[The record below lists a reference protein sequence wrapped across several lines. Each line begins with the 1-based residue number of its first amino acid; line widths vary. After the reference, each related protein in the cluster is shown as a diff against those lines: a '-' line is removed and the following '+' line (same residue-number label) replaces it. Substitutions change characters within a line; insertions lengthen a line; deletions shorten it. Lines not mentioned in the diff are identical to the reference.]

1 MAEDS
6 ALKRVK
12 DTRFADEALRWLPE
26 VARFALSLTREEAD
40 ADDLV
45 QETYLKAYQ
54 AWHTY
59 AAGTECR
66 GWLFTICRNTHY
78 RHERRE
84 SIMQQCGDPELEA
97 LAAAAVHA
105 SAETSGLG
113 DLFRQVD
120 ILDALDRAIE
130 ALPGQFRAAVI
141 LVDIQDHSY
150 AAAASMIGVPVG
162 TIRSR
167 LFRGRR
173 LLQESL
179 LEHARDMGITKPTT
193 GPRASA
199 LGREGSN
206 G

>member
-12 DTRFADEALRWLPE
+12 DKRFADEALRWLPE

-45 QETYLKAYQ
+45 QDTYLKAYQ
-54 AWHTY
+54 AWDSY

-78 RHERRE
+78 RRERRE
-84 SIMQQCGDPELEA
+84 SIMQQCDDPELEA

-113 DLFRQVD
+113 DLFSQVD
-120 ILDALDRAIE
+120 ILDALDRALE
-130 ALPGQFRAAVI
+130 ALPDQFRAAVV

-150 AAAASMIGVPVG
+150 EAAAGMIGVPVG

-179 LEHARDMGITKPTT
+179 LEHARDMGLTKPIT
-193 GPRASA
+193 GPGASA